1 MKRITIEYEA
11 LCDDK
16 DVMAISSNVN
26 LLFSKNIRKICPQ
39 IKEDVRLTFSCLPN
53 NVKEEEVQWN

>member
-16 DVMAISSNVN
+16 DIMAISSNVN

-39 IKEDVRLTFSCLPN
+39 IKKDVRLTFSCLGD
-53 NVKEEEVQWN
+53 VKEEEVQWN